1 MPDGLVGTPDVRDA
15 ERLQGFPADWTVIDG
30 PVTTRRAGARWKM
43 VGNAVCVPVAQWVGE
58 RLTNPGTFD
67 DTLCHPLQESRWPM
81 AAWGDAEGAFT
92 IDVSPWP
99 LAARRPHLVD
109 FLRYPVRPL
118 SVRATGGFLSRA
130 ERSSLRFPDGFLDA
144 VRRHLKSVGRSA
156 A

>member
-1 MPDGLVGTPDVRDA
+1 
-15 ERLQGFPADWTVIDG
+15 
-30 PVTTRRAGARWKM
+30 
-43 VGNAVCVPVAQWVGE
+43 
-58 RLTNPGTFD
+58 
-67 DTLCHPLQESRWPM
+67 M